1 MVDLVGVSLCSP
13 DHMIPTA
20 WCKILLPLMRNTDN
34 VPRQVV
40 TFAVN
45 YSFDLFTGLRR
56 PPALPLTAAEF
67 VSLLQT
73 ATPTQV
79 MQLLGCKSLVY
90 VLYGFTPGIYRNK

>member
-1 MVDLVGVSLCSP
+1 MALKVLVDLVGVSLCSP

-79 MQLLGCKSLVY
+79 MQLLSC
-90 VLYGFTPGIYRNK
+90 N

>member
-1 MVDLVGVSLCSP
+1 
-13 DHMIPTA
+13 MIHTA
-20 WCKILLPLMRNTDN
+20 WCKVLLPLMRNPDN
-34 VPRQVV
+34 VPRQLV

-45 YSFDLFTGLRR
+45 YSYELFAAGLRH

-79 MQLLGCKSLVY
+79 NLQPC
-90 VLYGFTPGIYRNK
+90 N